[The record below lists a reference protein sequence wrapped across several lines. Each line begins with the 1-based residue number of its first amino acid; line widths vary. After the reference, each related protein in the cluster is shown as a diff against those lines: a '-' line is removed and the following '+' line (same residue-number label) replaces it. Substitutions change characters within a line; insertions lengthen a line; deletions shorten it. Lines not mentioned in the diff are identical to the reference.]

1 MCVKMWI
8 CQNTLLITEPRALK
22 FQSSSR
28 DKKLRKT
35 HFAVINPTYSAQPAR
50 ITPWSHPEGMCSCSD
65 YSVKESPVTWK
76 ETQYLT
82 VCGDNP
88 SRSQGSVSGVMH
100 FLDKK
105 YLDTWERDRRKSV
118 YMCT

>member
-1 MCVKMWI
+1 MCVQTWI

-28 DKKLRKT
+28 DKKLWKT

-50 ITPWSHPEGMCSCSD
+50 ITPWPHPEGMCSCSD
-65 YSVKESPVTWK
+65 YTVKESPVTWK

-88 SRSQGSVSGVMH
+88 GRPQSSVSGVMH

-105 YLDTWERDRRKSV
+105 YMDAWERDRRKSV
-118 YMCT
+118 YTHT